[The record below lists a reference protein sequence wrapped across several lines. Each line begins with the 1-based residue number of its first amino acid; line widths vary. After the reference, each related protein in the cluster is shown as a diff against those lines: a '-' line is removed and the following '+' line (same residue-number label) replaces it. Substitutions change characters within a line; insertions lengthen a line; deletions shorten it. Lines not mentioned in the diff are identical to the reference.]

1 MLENTQQAADAVVRS
16 VEERLAQEG
25 FRVTGA
31 RRAIIGVMA
40 QFEHPFTTGELESAV
55 SQAGLGVGRASIYR
69 TLALLESQGLVE
81 KLHQAGAEHYTL
93 CLRSEHHHHVTCIR
107 CGKTEDF
114 LLQDRVDIVAAVERL
129 TRDLGYLPESH
140 VLEVYGTCPACQTDP
155 PSPGSRG
162 AHPPHRPG
170 RPDQPAIHHSLEGT
184 S

>member
-1 MLENTQQAADAVVRS
+1 MSTDAIVRS
-16 VEERLAQEG
+16 VEERLAHEG
-25 FRVTGA
+25 FRLTGA
-31 RRAIIGVMA
+31 RRAIIDVMA
-40 QFEHPFTTGELESAV
+40 RFEHPFTTGELESAV
-55 SQAGLGVGRASIYR
+55 TRAASRVGRASVYR

-107 CGKTEDF
+107 CGQTEDF
-114 LLQDRVDIVAAVERL
+114 LLQDRLDIVDAVEGL
-129 TRDLGYLPESH
+129 TRSLGYLPEHH

-155 PSPGSRG
+155 PTPGARG

-170 RPDQPAIHHSLEGT
+170 RPDQPAIHHPSEGT